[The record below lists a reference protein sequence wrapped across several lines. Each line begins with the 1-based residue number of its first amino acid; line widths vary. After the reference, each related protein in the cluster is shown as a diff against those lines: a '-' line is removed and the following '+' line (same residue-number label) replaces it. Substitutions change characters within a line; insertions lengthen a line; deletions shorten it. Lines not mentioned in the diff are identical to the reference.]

1 MNDRKL
7 ITDAE
12 WEAIHQALTVKSLDE
27 VWDRFKQSSL
37 RFKASYLFINL
48 YVAIYWIVH
57 SIGEAQTIL
66 PSNLLLIDPLTKQ
79 VMAGRL
85 LIGLIILTVMNA
97 SFYFRIGF
105 KAASLAFLIAYL
117 YATLSMTVVIV
128 PLIPDS
134 DLGIKEFLWAGIRLT
149 VLIAIWQIYR
159 SEEP

>member
-12 WEAIHQALTVKSLDE
+12 WEAIHQAFTAKPLNE
-27 VWDRFKQSSL
+27 VWNRFKQSSL
-37 RFKASYLFINL
+37 RFKASYLFINF
-48 YVAIYWIVH
+48 YVAIYWIMH

-66 PSNLLLIDPLTKQ
+66 PSILLIDPLTKQ

-105 KAASLAFLIAYL
+105 KTTALAFLIAYL
-117 YATLSMTVVIV
+117 YATLSMTVVIM

-134 DLGIKEFLWAGIRLT
+134 DLVIKEFLWAGIRLT

-159 SEEP
+159 SKEP

>member
-12 WEAIHQALTVKSLDE
+12 LEAIHQAFTAKPLNE
-27 VWDRFKQSSL
+27 VWNRFKQSSL
-37 RFKASYLFINL
+37 RFKASYLFINF
-48 YVAIYWIVH
+48 YVAIYWIMH

-66 PSNLLLIDPLTKQ
+66 PSILLIDPLTKQ

-105 KAASLAFLIAYL
+105 KTTALAFLIAYL
-117 YATLSMTVVIV
+117 YATLSMTVVIM

-159 SEEP
+159 SKEP

>member
-12 WEAIHQALTVKSLDE
+12 WEAIHQAFTAKPLNE
-27 VWDRFKQSSL
+27 VWNRFKQSSL
-37 RFKASYLFINL
+37 RFKASYLFINF
-48 YVAIYWIVH
+48 YVAIYWIMH

-66 PSNLLLIDPLTKQ
+66 PSILLIDPLTKQ

-105 KAASLAFLIAYL
+105 KTTALAFLIAYL
-117 YATLSMTVVIV
+117 YATLSMTVVIM

-159 SEEP
+159 SKEP